1 VQRYQVFI
9 DEHSIFIGEKRK
21 SNQQFESIFELNE
34 PDADEINFIIDWV
47 LKEKEAVQH
56 IFLNSKNL
64 EHLWALF
71 QEQFSLIG
79 AAGGKVHNSNGELLL
94 IYRLGKWDLPKGKME
109 AGETPEQSAV
119 REVEEECGI
128 KNLKLGKQLLNTYHV
143 YVQKEERILKTTYWF
158 EMSYAGN
165 EQLTPQKEE
174 AIEKAVWVSTSDL
187 SVQLSNTYKSLVG
200 LLSA

>member
-1 VQRYQVFI
+1 MQRYQVFI

>member
-34 PDADEINFIIDWV
+34 PDADEINFIIGWL
-47 LKEKEAVQH
+47 LKEKEAEQH
-56 IFLNSKNL
+56 IFLNSKNV

-109 AGETPEQSAV
+109 AGETPEQSAL

>member
-1 VQRYQVFI
+1 MQRYQVFI

-34 PDADEINFIIDWV
+34 PDADEINFIIGWL
-47 LKEKEAVQH
+47 LKEKEAEQH
-56 IFLNSKNL
+56 IFLNSKNV

-109 AGETPEQSAV
+109 AGETPEQSAL